1 VNAKQGEEMRS
12 YALLINEAEL
22 MARSPGDVYT
32 WLKEYA
38 ERATLFV
45 DEIDDEAETALRSRD
60 EPLIDLGLAR
70 YSKNSSG
77 VEILFNKAL
86 RADSSSANAQ
96 AIRLAALSN
105 VAIFNSFDKL
115 PGALFGRDDE
125 ALLAWLAKAE
135 EPELA
140 ALFENPGID
149 QFFLREFLEQSE
161 PWLALDERRL
171 LCAMHAIATNPRMR
185 RAYDD
190 DIDGMDGMAEYSHN
204 SVFNA
209 AWKLAETLPVTPQWA
224 IILGRLLN
232 DMPEGSAVDNPL
244 AIAERWR
251 PPAGNAAA
259 IDEESEYEKGGY
271 LSKYQMVRCALAKA
285 GSDCRHGDAADLL
298 ASNDPAVRA
307 AAYEA
312 MSLSVEQ
319 IMTGFE
325 RDKNLAV
332 NLCQLNEGLWRHA
345 DKRRAL
351 HDVSWAI
358 LKYNDSHMDSA
369 NAFNRIEEQQRRNH
383 PSWFTD
389 DEPVEQCDLPPT
401 KADIGAVIKAGE
413 RTREAWLEPIAAALV
428 AMNKRIT
435 VIWWF
440 SLGALVA
447 SAWRML

>member
-1 VNAKQGEEMRS
+1 MRS

-22 MARSPGDVYT
+22 MARSPENVYV

-38 ERATLFV
+38 DRATLFV
-45 DEIDDEAETALRSRD
+45 DEIDDETETALRSRD

-70 YSKNSSG
+70 FSKNSSI
-77 VEILFNKAL
+77 VEVLFSKAL
-86 RADSSSANAQ
+86 RADASNANAR

-105 VAIFNSFDKL
+105 VALVNSFYKI
-115 PGALFGRDDE
+115 PGALFAHDDE

-135 EPELA
+135 DPELA
-140 ALFENPGID
+140 ALFENPGVD
-149 QFFLREFLEQSE
+149 QFFLRDFLEKNK
-161 PWLALDERRL
+161 PWLALDEPRL
-171 LCAMHAIATNPRMR
+171 FRAMHAVAKNPRMR

-209 AWKLAETLPVTPQWA
+209 AWKLAETCPVTPQWA
-224 IILGRLLN
+224 IILGSLLD
-232 DMPEGSAVDNPL
+232 DMPKGWAVDNPL

-251 PPAGNAAA
+251 PRADDTTA
-259 IDEESEYEKGGY
+259 IAEESEYEKGGY
-271 LSKYQMVRCALAKA
+271 LSRYQIIRCALAKA
-285 GSDCRHGDAADLL
+285 SSDCRQGDAAVLL
-298 ASNDPAVRA
+298 ASDDPALRA
-307 AAYEA
+307 AAYET

-319 IMTGFE
+319 IMTGYE

-332 NLCQLNEGLWRHA
+332 NLCQLNEGLWRYA

-358 LKYNDSHMDSA
+358 LEYNDSYMDSA
-369 NAFNRIEEQQRRNH
+369 NTFNRIEEQQRRNH
-383 PSWFTD
+383 ASWFND
-389 DEPVEQCDLPPT
+389 EEPVEQCDLPPT
-401 KADIGAVIKAGE
+401 KADIGAVIEAGE

-428 AMNKRIT
+428 AMNKRIA

-447 SAWRML
+447 SVWRMM